1 PAAAVPA
8 ARPSGVLHPGA
19 RVHDARN
26 GLHQHGDGARGALRA
41 TPSRLTTPLAT
52 LDLEGKPMNRTIKIL
67 ARIAPFL
74 IILTISGVAFAHGVD
89 ADRVRN
95 QGLAQTFGLVA
106 LGAGLGIGLAALG
119 GGIGQGRAAAGALEG
134 IARNPGAAGQIRGPM
149 ILGLALIESLVIY
162 ALLIALLLVLKV
174 G

>member
-1 PAAAVPA
+1 
-8 ARPSGVLHPGA
+8 
-19 RVHDARN
+19 
-26 GLHQHGDGARGALRA
+26 
-41 TPSRLTTPLAT
+41 
-52 LDLEGKPMNRTIKIL
+52 MNRTIK
-67 ARIAPFL
+67 FL
-74 IILTISGVAFAHGVD
+74 SSVATVLVILTISGVAFAQGD
-89 ADRVRN
+89 AASVKD
-95 QGLAQTFGLVA
+95 QGLANNFGLIA